1 LSTTFIPADKSFLKI
16 ATIGLYTV
24 ARIVLPQLTDLAK
37 SSPTS
42 KPALLVTS
50 GGLYKSPFAPYFSLS
65 LSKAA
70 QHSLTMSLA
79 QEYSKQGVH
88 IAAVVVHGLV
98 KPEGD
103 KYFGPSIIADVYWK
117 LYGQGAD
124 GEKEVWIS
132 PPDADKESKEWME
145 RKRTEAL

>member
-1 LSTTFIPADKSFLKI
+1 MFLKI

-24 ARIVLPQLTDLAK
+24 AKIVLPQLVSLAK
-37 SSPTS
+37 SNSSS
-42 KPALLVTS
+42 KPSLLVTS
-50 GGLYKSPFAPYFSLS
+50 GGLFKSPFAPYFSLS

-70 QHSLTMSLA
+70 QHSLTMSLS
-79 QEYSKQGVH
+79 QEYAKQGVH
-88 IAAVVVHGLV
+88 VAAMVVHGLV

-103 KYFGPSIIADVYWK
+103 KNFGPEIIADVYWK
-117 LYGQGAD
+117 LYEQGAD

-132 PPDADKESKEWME
+132 PSDEDKESKEWQE